1 MNLWDGI
8 SWGAAI
14 LLAASACVIFAL
26 FVRDARGIFGREG
39 EAAKDRRNI
48 AGRAR

>member
-14 LLAASACVIFAL
+14 LLAASACLIFAF
-26 FVRDARGIFGREG
+26 FVRDARRIFGRKEV
-39 EAAKDRRNI
+39 AKDE
-48 AGRAR
+48 